1 MKIYHEA
8 DKSRAMCE
16 NDGLV
21 TTTFAYRDVPFRD
34 GSGIVKDIL
43 VAVCDKCGDVVAIPP
58 QSSLAIRASREK
70 AAVPVEA
77 NLPAIYIDTLDLA
90 AYRIDPNLTPD
101 FRKRLLMYYVHTYAM
116 DDKLLARFAEN
127 MREDHFFESADKN
140 SVRKRLSMKVTP
152 AMSREIEALMQATA
166 LSKTDLIKSVISQIH
181 KDIVAPD
188 MPKQMKLL
196 RTLAAVTA

>member
-58 QSSLAIRASREK
+58 QSSLAIRATREK
-70 AAVPVEA
+70 AAVSVEA

-116 DDKLLARFAEN
+116 DDKLLARFTEN
-127 MREDHFFESADKN
+127 LREENIFAATDKN

-152 AMSREIEALMQATA
+152 AMSREIEAVMQATS
-166 LSKTDLIKSVISQIH
+166 LSKTELIKSVISQIH

-196 RTLAAVTA
+196 KTLAAVAA

>member
-43 VAVCDKCGDVVAIPP
+43 VAVCDICGDVVAIPP
-58 QSSLAIRASREK
+58 QSSLAIRATREK

-127 MREDHFFESADKN
+127 LREDHFFETADKN

-166 LSKTDLIKSVISQIH
+166 LSKTELIKSVISQIH

>member
-58 QSSLAIRASREK
+58 QSSLAIRATREK
-70 AAVPVEA
+70 AAVSVEA

-116 DDKLLARFAEN
+116 DDKLLLGLPRTC
-127 MREDHFFESADKN
+127 
-140 SVRKRLSMKVTP
+140 VRKIFLRPQT
-152 AMSREIEALMQATA
+152 RTA
-166 LSKTDLIKSVISQIH
+166 FANDC
-181 KDIVAPD
+181 
-188 MPKQMKLL
+188 
-196 RTLAAVTA
+196 R

>member
-58 QSSLAIRASREK
+58 QSSLAIKATREK
-70 AAVPVEA
+70 AAVSVEA

-90 AYRIDPNLTPD
+90 ALRIDPNLTLD
-101 FRKRLLMYYVHTYAM
+101 FRKRLLLYYVHTYAANR
-116 DDKLLARFAEN
+116 KLLAQLIENLREEN
-127 MREDHFFESADKN
+127 MFVTADKN
-140 SVRKRLSMKVTP
+140 SMRKRLSMKVTP
-152 AMSREIEALMQATA
+152 AMSREIEAVMQATS
-166 LSKTDLIKSVISQIH
+166 LSKTELIKSVISQIH
-181 KDIVAPD
+181 KDIVQPD
-188 MPKQMKLL
+188 RPKQMKLL
-196 RTLAAVTA
+196 KTLAAVAA